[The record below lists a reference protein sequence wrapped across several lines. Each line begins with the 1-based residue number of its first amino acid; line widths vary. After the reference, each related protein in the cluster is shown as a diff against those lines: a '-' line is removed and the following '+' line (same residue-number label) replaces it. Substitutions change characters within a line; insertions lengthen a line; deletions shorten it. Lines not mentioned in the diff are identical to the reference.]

1 MDAYDVEV
9 ITAGDTFAGVASTIE
24 KRVDGEYLIL
34 KANEAEPTAIRADK
48 IHKIDVQTRPCRFT
62 THEFPQA

>member
-1 MDAYDVEV
+1 MDSYDVEV
-9 ITAGDTFAGVASTIE
+9 VTDTQTHSGVASNIE

-34 KANEAEPTAIRADK
+34 KTNEAEPTAIRADM

-62 THEFPQA
+62 THEFR